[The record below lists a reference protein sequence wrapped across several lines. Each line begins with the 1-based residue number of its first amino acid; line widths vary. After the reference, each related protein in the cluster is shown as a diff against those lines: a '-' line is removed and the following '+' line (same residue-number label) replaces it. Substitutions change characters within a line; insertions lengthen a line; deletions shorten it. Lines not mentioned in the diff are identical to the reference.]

1 MSSYPPPTSPHSEL
15 KVLLNFIFK
24 RVKASNIKSGST
36 FKNISLTS
44 IVPHA
49 LWPLYFGPGS
59 QDFGPGLFHT
69 STLHSLPTSEKC
81 PSLTPNTVP
90 TFPAGFQENSYYS
103 GEGGKKKKKTHFCKQ
118 NGERGLIFNLKV

>member
-1 MSSYPPPTSPHSEL
+1 MSSPPPTSSHSEL

-24 RVKASNIKSGST
+24 RVKASKIKSGST

-103 GEGGKKKKKTHFCKQ
+103 GEGEKKEEENTFLQ
-118 NGERGLIFNLKV
+118 TERGKGTNF

>member
-1 MSSYPPPTSPHSEL
+1 MMSSPPPTSSHSEL

-24 RVKASNIKSGST
+24 RVKASKIKSGST

-69 STLHSLPTSEKC
+69 NTLHSLPTSEKC

-103 GEGGKKKKKTHFCKQ
+103 GEGEKKEEENTFLQ
-118 NGERGLIFNLKV
+118 TERGKGTNF